1 MLPSVRHRHA
11 VLLSD
16 PREKNKRKT
25 RKKNNKKRVRYVGA
39 EGNGNGYVEQK
50 KYYYIQDGGVA

>member
-11 VLLSD
+11 VPLSD

-25 RKKNNKKRVRYVGA
+25 RKKNKKKRVRYVGA
-39 EGNGNGYVEQK
+39 EGSGNGYVEQK
-50 KYYYIQDGGVA
+50 RLLHTGWGVA